1 MKYVG
6 VKNIGEIS
14 INGLQ
19 ANYTS
24 EFNIAFNWKTLTH

>member
-19 ANYTS
+19 GNYISALTS
-24 EFNIAFNWKTLTH
+24 HSTKKS